1 MYRLVSNIAS
11 QARIARKCTPQFG
24 SMLSSTRSYSAKD
37 IRSGVKELADTGQ
50 VTMGPKGCNVT
61 IEQKDDGSITITQ
74 SWRAP
79 KVTKDDVTVAK
90 SNESKGRV
98 KNVGASPVKQVAKA
112 TNNVAGDG
120 PTYATVLTR
129 AIFTEAC
136 KSVTPEKS
144 AYHAAYNAMHLR
156 LGIKLAVDT
165 VVKTL
170 KSRARMISTFE
181 EIAQVGTASANGDRE
196 IGELIAKAMESVGKE
211 GVIIVQGGNTLFNEM
226 EVVEGMKIDR
236 GYRSPLFITNE
247 KYQTCELEDPLIL
260 IHEKEITSPDSTSTV
275 LESALRFVNYP
286 LPYIHDNKVHDIES
300 LSKVLDLALKKQRS
314 LLIVAEDLDSFS
326 VAGLVW
332 KTPRSKHVARLGL
345 SWKTPPGEMKVI
357 TEERGMSLEKIELGM
372 LGTCKKVIVSK
383 DNTVFIGGAGD
394 KKYIGERCEQIRSM
408 VEANESDYDKDMLQ
422 DRLAKLSGSIAVIKI
437 GGTSEREVSEK
448 IDRVNNALNATKA
461 ALEEGIVPGGG
472 VALLY
477 ASKELEK
484 LSTNY
489 TSQKD
494 GVQII
499 QNALKIPVYT
509 IASKAGVDGKVIVDK
524 LLESNNPDIGYDAAK
539 GEYVDM
545 VKSGI
550 IDPVKMIRTALVD
563 AARDSNAVVTEIP
576 TKEDASP
583 VMGGG
588 YGSDGIFYAELNEVL
603 TRELAKD
610 GYVGAEVMVTTTE
623 EVVTKISKI
632 EEASPA
638 MGGGVGGEGEK

>member
-1 MYRLVSNIAS
+1 
-11 QARIARKCTPQFG
+11 
-24 SMLSSTRSYSAKD
+24 MLSSTRSYSAKD

-50 VTMGPKGCNVT
+50 VTIGPKGCNVT

-275 LESALRFVNYP
+275 LESALR
-286 LPYIHDNKVHDIES
+286 
-300 LSKVLDLALKKQRS
+300 KQRS

-332 KTPRSKHVARLGL
+332 KTPRSKHVICAV
-345 SWKTPPGEMKVI
+345 KAPGFGENRRAYMHDLATLTGAQVI

-563 AARDSNAVVTEIP
+563 AARDSN
-576 TKEDASP
+576 
-583 VMGGG
+583 G
-588 YGSDGIFYAELNEVL
+588 L
-603 TRELAKD
+603 
-610 GYVGAEVMVTTTE
+610 
-623 EVVTKISKI
+623 KIYCHFL
-632 EEASPA
+632 
-638 MGGGVGGEGEK
+638 

>member
-11 QARIARKCTPQFG
+11 QARNARKCTTQFG
-24 SMLSSTRSYSAKD
+24 SMLSSTRSYSEKD

-120 PTYATVLTR
+120 TTYATVLTR
-129 AIFTEAC
+129 AIFTEGC

-144 AYHAAYNAMHLR
+144 AYHAAYRAMHLR

-165 VVKTL
+165 VLKNL

-211 GVIIVQGGNTLFNEM
+211 GVITVQGGNTLFNEL

-275 LESALRFVNYP
+275 LESALRFVNDP
-286 LPYIHDNKVHDIES
+286 LLYIHDNKVHNIES

-314 LLIVAEDLDSFS
+314 LLIIAEDLDSFS

-332 KTPRSKHVARLGL
+332 KTPRSHHICAVKAPGFGENHRAYMHDLATLTGAQARPL
-345 SWKTPPGEMKVI
+345 K
-357 TEERGMSLEKIELGM
+357 GMSLEKIELGM
-372 LGTCKKVIVSK
+372 LGTCKKVTVSK

-408 VEANESDYDKDMLQ
+408 VETSESGYDKDMLQ
-422 DRLAKLSGSIAVIKI
+422 DRLAKLSESVAVIKI
-437 GGTSEREVSEK
+437 GGTSEREISEK

-489 TSQKD
+489 ISQEI

-499 QNALKIPVYT
+499 QNALKIPVYI
-509 IASKAGVDGKVIVDK
+509 IASNAGVDGKVIVDK

-545 VKSGI
+545 VKSGN
-550 IDPVKMIRTALVD
+550 IDPVKMIRTALAD

-576 TKEDASP
+576 TKEDAFP

-588 YGSDGIFYAELNEVL
+588 CGC
-603 TRELAKD
+603 
-610 GYVGAEVMVTTTE
+610 
-623 EVVTKISKI
+623 
-632 EEASPA
+632 
-638 MGGGVGGEGEK
+638 MGF

>member
-11 QARIARKCTPQFG
+11 QARNARKCTTQFG
-24 SMLSSTRSYSAKD
+24 SMLSSTRSYSQKD

-120 PTYATVLTR
+120 TTYATVLTR

-136 KSVTPEKS
+136 KSVTAGKS
-144 AYHAAYNAMHLR
+144 AYHAAYRAMHLR

-165 VVKTL
+165 VLKNL

-211 GVIIVQGGNTLFNEM
+211 GVITVQGGNTLFNEL

-275 LESALRFVNYP
+275 LESALRFVNDP
-286 LPYIHDNKVHDIES
+286 LLYIHDNKVHNIES

-314 LLIVAEDLDSFS
+314 LLIIAEDLDSFS

-332 KTPRSKHVARLGL
+332 KTPRSHHVARLGL

-383 DNTVFIGGAGD
+383 ENTVFIGGAGD

-408 VEANESDYDKDMLQ
+408 VETSESGYDKDMLQ
-422 DRLAKLSGSIAVIKI
+422 DRLAKLSESVAVIKI
-437 GGTSEREVSEK
+437 GGTSEREISEK

-472 VALLY
+472 FALLY

-484 LSTNY
+484 KLSTNY
-489 TSQKD
+489 IFQKI

-499 QNALKIPVYT
+499 QNALKIPVYS
-509 IASKAGVDGKVIVDK
+509 IASNAGVDGKVIVDK
-524 LLESNNPDIGYDAAK
+524 LLESNNPDIGYDVAK

-563 AARDSNAVVTEIP
+563 AARDSNV
-576 TKEDASP
+576 SR
-583 VMGGG
+583 
-588 YGSDGIFYAELNEVL
+588 FC
-603 TRELAKD
+603 
-610 GYVGAEVMVTTTE
+610 
-623 EVVTKISKI
+623 
-632 EEASPA
+632 
-638 MGGGVGGEGEK
+638 

>member
-11 QARIARKCTPQFG
+11 QARNARKCTPQFG

-37 IRSGVKELADTGQ
+37 TRSGVKELADTGQ
-50 VTMGPKGCNVT
+50 VTIGPKGYNVT

-98 KNVGASPVKQVAKA
+98 NNVGASPVKQVAKA

-120 PTYATVLTR
+120 TTYATVLTR

-211 GVIIVQGGNTLFNEM
+211 GVITVQGGNTLFNEL

-247 KYQTCELEDPLIL
+247 KYQTCKILIL

-275 LESALRFVNYP
+275 LESALRFVNDP

-332 KTPRSKHVARLGL
+332 KTPRSKHVARLRL

-422 DRLAKLSGSIAVIKI
+422 DRLANLSGSIAVIKI

-484 LSTNY
+484 LSKNY
-489 TSQKD
+489 ISQKN

-509 IASKAGVDGKVIVDK
+509 IASNAGVDGKVIVDK

-583 VMGGG
+583 VMGG
-588 YGSDGIFYAELNEVL
+588 
-603 TRELAKD
+603 
-610 GYVGAEVMVTTTE
+610 
-623 EVVTKISKI
+623 
-632 EEASPA
+632 
-638 MGGGVGGEGEK
+638 MGF